1 MMAQV
6 GIHPF
11 KLTLVKTPLI
21 GIENNNVLV
30 EEIINVS
37 VTIGNYPK
45 CCILS
50 QTFMV
55 IKIELS

>member
-11 KLTLVKTPLI
+11 KLNLVKTHLI
-21 GIENNNVLV
+21 GKENNNVLV
-30 EEIINVS
+30 EEIINIS
-37 VTIGNYPK
+37 ITTGNYPK
-45 CCILS
+45 NCILS